1 MSRVK
6 EIFNDIFKSKDDYL
20 LDTYEDQDKKIKTKA
35 YKKIGFYF
43 VLVPIV
49 GFILMVIIKA
59 LPAIYALKTQ
69 QADIKN
75 EEKIQN
81 TKLKVNNDEI
91 WKLKSEEKQK
101 ELDSSI
107 LSLKDEIKQVNTN
120 LNTSVNEIKN
130 IVIENNE
137 KTSQELTQ
145 FKQQVEEKI
154 ESKDRQFETFQET
167 NKVDI
172 NKLKDELKNETIN
185 VSTKLDPNKLINL
198 NDTQSYPNETP
209 TITKRKNNSDYEYVE
224 IGEST
229 ENTINTLQVEKEA
242 KEEKKKEFT
251 LVTGFAK
258 GTLINGGNLKTM
270 SEGTKETLPIV
281 ISLDTKLKTPNNEE
295 MDLRECFVRGA
306 GKADFTSATAEIT
319 ITNIQCHLVD
329 SEGNH
334 YKINKDVEGW
344 VFDEVGGYGVKG
356 RLITKEGEIIAKALP
371 LAFLQTGLSIMTENA
386 RTSRN
391 TTSNAGVIEFS
402 TAPAQVGANAGRTI
416 IDKMGDLW
424 LKYIDGLNPKVNLRP
439 GREVVVGFKGGEV
452 LTLEKFIPAD
462 IGTFN
467 KEFEDNFEG
476 GDE

>member
-1 MSRVK
+1 
-6 EIFNDIFKSKDDYL
+6 
-20 LDTYEDQDKKIKTKA
+20 
-35 YKKIGFYF
+35 
-43 VLVPIV
+43 
-49 GFILMVIIKA
+49 
-59 LPAIYALKTQ
+59 
-69 QADIKN
+69 
-75 EEKIQN
+75 
-81 TKLKVNNDEI
+81 
-91 WKLKSEEKQK
+91 
-101 ELDSSI
+101 
-107 LSLKDEIKQVNTN
+107 
-120 LNTSVNEIKN
+120 
-130 IVIENNE
+130 
-137 KTSQELTQ
+137 
-145 FKQQVEEKI
+145 
-154 ESKDRQFETFQET
+154 
-167 NKVDI
+167 
-172 NKLKDELKNETIN
+172 
-185 VSTKLDPNKLINL
+185 
-198 NDTQSYPNETP
+198 
-209 TITKRKNNSDYEYVE
+209 
-224 IGEST
+224 
-229 ENTINTLQVEKEA
+229 
-242 KEEKKKEFT
+242 
-251 LVTGFAK
+251 
-258 GTLINGGNLKTM
+258 M